1 MRKSQKLFL
10 LLAIV
15 IMFSALTG
23 CSGNKKE
30 VEEFIEQYVEDVVN
44 GKWDQVLQKSTGD
57 QLSIYTQLVPS
68 FEQIGVN
75 GKINL
80 LKVKELEMNKKG
92 TRAEAIVHLVKTT
105 DILDYGT
112 VIDEKT
118 LLYKLKKIDGEW
130 KVYQFNIIID
140 SPVVK

>member
-80 LKVKELEMNKKG
+80 LKVKEL
-92 TRAEAIVHLVKTT
+92 
-105 DILDYGT
+105 
-112 VIDEKT
+112 
-118 LLYKLKKIDGEW
+118 
-130 KVYQFNIIID
+130 
-140 SPVVK
+140 